1 MSGWERVQILFR
13 KPGWM
18 PAHLGGY
25 QAPKPINATSAQK
38 FDTEVPATV
47 NYYVFTQYLI
57 ILGFTSWFLFNLS
70 HFERPMQLI
79 LTTWILLSIANVGA
93 IFERRT
99 WVWLLEW
106 VRYLFTA
113 ILIWMLPSP
122 VWIEVSAIVFLIFS
136 AIWFFSFRT
145 LFRASGEVPGML

>member
-1 MSGWERVQILFR
+1 
-13 KPGWM
+13 
-18 PAHLGGY
+18 
-25 QAPKPINATSAQK
+25 APKPINATSAQK

-145 LFRASGEVPGML
+145 FFRASGEVPGML